1 MGWNIWRP
9 NCILVDKMNMTQAA
23 SVEKT
28 LRAKREELIAAL
40 RQIDDIRIERVS
52 EELDQIQNKVNREL
66 AVADITRNS
75 RMLRE
80 LDAALQRLRE
90 GTLGTCR
97 HCEEEISPKRL
108 VAIPWAALCITC
120 QELADLNGG
129 FDDDDRGFTEGEP
142 EESVL
147 QHAA

>member
-1 MGWNIWRP
+1 
-9 NCILVDKMNMTQAA
+9 MNKTQAA

-28 LRAKREELIAAL
+28 LRTKRDELIAAL
-40 RQIDDIRIERVS
+40 RQVDDIRIERAS

-90 GTLGTCR
+90 GAHGICR

-108 VAIPWAALCITC
+108 AAIPWAALCIGC

-129 FDDDDRGFTEGEP
+129 LDDDDRGLV
-142 EESVL
+142 ESDSDASAM
-147 QHAA
+147 QQAA